1 MKSEDIINIAIL
13 AEEPI
18 GWGSGK
24 HYFPLIL
31 DGYQWMVDDKKYRF
45 STTYIYDR
53 DIIEGKLKVSEYKVL
68 LVPGGG
74 VGDGESIVKGF
85 TFLPSVKK
93 WKKQIKRYI
102 ESGGSYVGI
111 CGGTA
116 LLTGLNTGRDK
127 KPTTF
132 LERLYAKSG
141 IDVTSV
147 DSYYEHLAFPLFYP
161 FQKKYPE
168 YIGATGYVFSFAPG
182 ITIDG
187 TYIHTGGIPVDFRIS
202 KDNPIFRDYKSD
214 TIRMRWWGGPGL
226 VLPSQL
232 EREIKTIAWYPDIDI
247 SRNPKTAIKAWRYTG
262 GIIGL
267 IKSLFESAS
276 LIKKTGESLSELLL
290 YTYYLARPWEKTD
303 RNIILN
309 FSGKPSMTME
319 VYPNKNKGRILLCT
333 AHPEY
338 MIWWNGFIEEMKE
351 TGDNCLAEGFHRWR
365 DIAPLSKSAIE
376 EITYT
381 WWVVRRIVAWAA
393 KIPDEHMPPI
403 EKWRYD
409 EDRAKK
415 LYENIFWDGSLRNQ
429 MKNI

>member
-13 AEEPI
+13 AEEPL

-31 DGYQWMVDDKKYRF
+31 DGYQWRIGDKKYRF

-53 DIIEGKLKVSEYKVL
+53 DIIEGRLKVSDYKVL

-116 LLTGLNTGRDK
+116 LLTGLNTGKYK

-182 ITIDG
+182 ITVDG

-202 KDNPIFRDYKSD
+202 KDNPIFGDYKGD

-226 VLPSQL
+226 VLPSQP

-262 GIIGL
+262 GVIGL
-267 IKSLFESAS
+267 IKSLFESAF
-276 LIKKTGESLSELLL
+276 LIKKTGESLSDLLL
-290 YTYYLARPWEKTD
+290 YTYYLAKPWEKTD

-319 VYPNKNKGRILLCT
+319 IYPNKNKGRILLCT

-338 MIWWNGFIEEMKE
+338 MIWWNGLIEEMRE
-351 TGDNCLAEGFHRWR
+351 TDDNCLAKGFHRWLNI
-365 DIAPLSKSAIE
+365 DSLSKSAVE

-381 WWVVRRIVAWAA
+381 WWVIRRITAWAA

-409 EDRAKK
+409 NERAKK